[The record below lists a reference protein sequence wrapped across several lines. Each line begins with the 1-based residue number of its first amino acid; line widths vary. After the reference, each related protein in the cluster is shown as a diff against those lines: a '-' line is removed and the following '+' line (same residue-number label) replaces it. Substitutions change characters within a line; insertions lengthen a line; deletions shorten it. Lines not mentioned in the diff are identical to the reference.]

1 MSMSFRPKLRVD
13 ITNQERGA
21 DEMRLPLLLATLFL
35 LSACSNTDSDAAR
48 VFDNAFSTQPPTGV
62 TVLHGY
68 RVERRRFFAT
78 EEMWRLHLA
87 GPGADKLVRQQWPD
101 LRLGMPRVFL
111 QGIQTPW
118 FAPGKD
124 LKQYRTYMSQS
135 NPAVTVMESETTDEV
150 FVAYDGL

>member
-1 MSMSFRPKLRVD
+1 MPMSFRPKLRVD

-21 DEMRLPLLLATLFL
+21 EEMRLPFLLATLFL

-48 VFDNAFSTQPPTGV
+48 VFENAFSTQPPTGV
-62 TVLHGY
+62 AVLHGY

-87 GPGADKLVRQQWPD
+87 GPGADKFVRQRWPD

-124 LKQYRTYMSQS
+124 LKQYKTYMSQS
-135 NPAVTVMESETTDEV
+135 NPAVTVMASETTDEV
-150 FVAYDGL
+150 FIAYDGL